1 MRSFLMSKARPAL
14 ALISASAMSLSLLPH
29 AAAAAPAPA
38 GSFIRNVAEVSY
50 FNTSLGIMERVFS
63 NPVRAEVAAVP
74 GLEVTGYSDLLLTRG
89 AFGRYHFDVINTG
102 NVPLSTSLS
111 IGEQGSAQMM
121 SRQSLFPDLNGNGL
135 IDVEDRAVDMS
146 APIMLAAGERL
157 QLIYEFRISAETPV
171 STQFAS
177 MLTASAVTE
186 DGQSLSEEAV
196 GVSRVEEGGLEVS
209 KEQVVSENDE
219 GALITYTL
227 RLRNDS
233 ERDAFGY
240 PQIDGQ
246 PIVIDGT
253 PRTGVLL
260 RDAIP
265 LNTVFNT
272 VQDSGTMTA
281 LVHMRGAP
289 AHQYR
294 SVVPAGLSHDVDAV
308 AFFHEGDYAIGHAT
322 DPSFSVRVPAAL
334 GKVEVHNTA
343 SAFYN
348 NQESTL
354 LLASNTV
361 IYDRESETAGTLV
374 FEHPET
380 GADQPYGTPG
390 SDTRLR
396 LTSGTCNVSTEVD
409 STAVTIR
416 SMLTGDVE
424 TIIATETG
432 ANTGIFLTP
441 ALPLAQMSP
450 AVAGDQVMATD
461 FGDSFIATATCDSEV
476 LEDDLMI
483 NPGNFLFNSVSN
495 APVADVSVALVDA
508 RTGNEMARTQT
519 DQRGFF
525 TFSEMPEGDYRYA
538 VMDAPAWVFPSARL
552 DYAGMGRKVMDAGWG
567 NAFNHAGGAL
577 FVSDIPVDPN
587 YGTPLAL
594 DKAADLD
601 SVGHG
606 EFVTYTLSF
615 TNNMHQALIGGE
627 ILDRPADGV
636 NFVPG
641 TVTLN
646 GEPLDDPQEIGNGDL
661 RFDVGMLEPLT
672 SHELSYVMQFS
683 AAAREGRI
691 ENTAILSGRQAGTGA
706 LQQSQTARAMV
717 RLDNSG
723 GVFARQGTV
732 LGAVFMDCN
741 GNGLRD
747 RAEDEP
753 GIPGVR
759 IVTQEGLFVVT
770 DINGAYSLNG
780 MRPVTHAF
788 LVQPETLPAG
798 SAVQVTRTND
808 LRRGGSRV
816 VPLKK
821 GELRTE
827 NFAVAQC
834 TPEALK
840 EVSKRRNHFAGKRQ
854 TPGVNA
860 TDLPIDGQ
868 RSSTRSVRGETG
880 IATTTQLTPGM
891 VAAQNEEAGVDA
903 SSVAQAAR
911 ASAQRQTLD
920 SMIPNLD
927 SAPGFVDFAE
937 DTAVTRATQN
947 IRIKGKADLTLTLL
961 VNGRELGGDRV
972 GERTSLEKNNVQAL
986 EYVAVKLGSG
996 ENVLTLVGRD
1006 GFGIERVRKAL
1017 RLTAPGKPA
1026 RIEIL
1031 LPETAAANPASVVPV
1046 VVRVLDARGRPVPAS
1061 GTVTLS
1067 ARRSLWDV
1075 TDIRSSAPGV
1085 QAYLDNGEA
1094 TFNLIPPQAS
1104 GPDLITIR
1112 SSFGEAEAR
1121 LTFTPDLN
1129 ERVLIGVI
1137 EGAVSLS
1144 GDAGNVIE
1152 EDRISAFEDT
1162 TTGIRGELYLKG
1174 VIRGDALLTL
1184 RYSSDRD
1191 TEDSLFRDIRGEE
1204 YYPVYGDNS
1213 ERGADAQS
1221 SSNLF
1226 VKVEKGRSYVLYG
1239 DIAIEPEASALKLGG
1254 LQRVAT
1260 GAKGHWENDRVS
1272 VTVFAAR
1279 TAQEQQEQEIR
1290 GRGVSGPYDLDLS
1303 GYVQGSERV
1312 EILVR
1317 DEDGGDIL
1325 SATPLLRGTDYLLDF
1340 FRNTITFDTPVRQ
1353 FDLDG
1358 NPVSIRV
1365 TYEVEAEGAEAYW
1378 LYGGEVNYALSERTS
1393 IGARAVHADAPLG
1406 NTARQRMHSAYIQRE
1421 DRQGGLWEAEVARSE
1436 NAMGENDTAA
1446 RLSYELKT
1454 ETRHF
1459 AFEAI
1464 HTGRDFYAQGGL
1476 ARPGTSQVRLSY
1488 GEEIDQRSDIA
1499 FGAEYT
1505 RDRVNDSAR
1514 LTVDAI
1520 YSRHLSKTLRGE
1532 IGLEYSR
1539 DRTASGSET
1548 DTALILGAHWTPA
1561 ARPGTVIEAQLRAPL
1576 GGDAPTELTLGL
1588 YDEPKNGW
1596 RVYNE
1601 IELQFGSDELV
1612 TRAAYGFTYTLNE
1625 WVTGRTEMTKA
1636 GGTSDTTM
1644 VQGLSVDWDINE
1656 STNLRADLEHSRNL
1670 ETDDGEL
1677 TSFAIGTSWQ
1687 SADGD
1692 WVGDAELETTW
1703 EESGK
1708 THYAS
1713 IGIAGNVT
1721 PDLTVLARS
1730 RAALDRRDG
1739 EDSRRMRT
1747 RIGAAY
1753 RPKDNARLDVL
1764 AWYEHRLEEKHASTE
1779 THLWS
1784 IDANYEIDADL
1795 RINGK
1800 YAGQYQK
1807 IGTHAGAAANTTT
1820 QLIQGG
1826 LNYEFGDDRFQL
1838 GLNATHLWDSEGNS
1852 SNGIGA
1858 EFGFTPREG
1867 ILLALGYNKARGRVA
1882 GQSGLYDE
1890 GFYFR
1895 FNLLLDNSLWT
1906 QFDQFLG
1913 S

>member
-1 MRSFLMSKARPAL
+1 MRSFLMSTARPAL
-14 ALISASAMSLSLLPH
+14 ALISASALGLSLLPQMT
-29 AAAAAPAPA
+29 AADPALG

-63 NPVRAEVAAVP
+63 NPVRAEVASVP

-89 AFGRYHFDVINTG
+89 AFGRYYFDVVNSG
-102 NVPLSTSLS
+102 NVPLSTSFS
-111 IGEQGSAQMM
+111 IGEQGQSAMM
-121 SRQSLFPDLNGNGL
+121 SHQTLFPDLNGNGQ
-135 IDVEDRAVDMS
+135 IDPEDAAADMS
-146 APIMLAAGERL
+146 APFMLAVGERL
-157 QLIYEFRISAETPV
+157 QLIYEFRISAETPI

-177 MLTASAVTE
+177 MLRVSAVAE
-186 DGQSLSEEAV
+186 DGQSLTSEATGE
-196 GVSRVEEGGLEVS
+196 SRVEEGGLEVS
-209 KEQVVSENDE
+209 KEQAISETDD
-219 GALITYTL
+219 GAIITYTL

-240 PQIDGQ
+240 PEIDGQ
-246 PIVIDGT
+246 PILIDGT
-253 PRTGVLL
+253 PKTGVLL

-265 LNTVFNT
+265 LNTAFNAIRN
-272 VQDSGTMTA
+272 SGTMTA
-281 LVHMRGAP
+281 LVHMYGAP
-289 AHQYR
+289 LHEYV
-294 SVVPAGLSHDVDAV
+294 SVVPAGLSNEVDAV
-308 AFFHEGDYAIGHAT
+308 AFFHEGDYAIGHAS
-322 DPSFSVRVPAAL
+322 DPSFSVRVPKAL
-334 GKVEVHNTA
+334 GALKVHNTA

-354 LLASNTV
+354 LLGSNTV
-361 IYDRESETAGTLV
+361 VYTRETDTPGTLV
-374 FEHPET
+374 FEDPET
-380 GADQPYGTPG
+380 GEDQPYGTPG

-396 LTSGTCNVSTEVD
+396 VTAGVCNATVGVD
-409 STAVTIR
+409 TTPVTIR
-416 SMLTGDVE
+416 SKLTGDVE

-432 ANTGIFLTP
+432 ANTGVFLTP
-441 ALPLAQMSP
+441 ALPMAQMSP

-461 FGDSFIATATCDSEV
+461 FGDSLIATAICDDEV

-483 NPGNFLFNSVSN
+483 NPGNFLFNSVTN
-495 APVADVSVALVDA
+495 APIDDVAVALVDA
-508 RTGNEMARTQT
+508 RSGAEMARTQT

-525 TFSEMPEGDYRYA
+525 TFFEMPEGDYRYA
-538 VMDAPAWVFPSARL
+538 VMDAPAWVFPSMRA
-552 DYAGMGRKVMDAGWG
+552 DYVGMGRTVMQAGLG
-567 NAFNHAGGAL
+567 KEFNHAGGAL
-577 FVSDIPVDPN
+577 FVSDIPVDPH

-627 ILDRPADGV
+627 ILDRPAYGV

-641 TVTLN
+641 SVTLN
-646 GEPLDDPQEIGNGDL
+646 GALLEDPQQIGNGDL
-661 RFDVGMLEPLT
+661 HFAVGMLEPLS
-672 SHELSYVMQFS
+672 SHELTYVMQFS
-683 AAAREGRI
+683 AAAREGRN
-691 ENTAILSGRQAGTGA
+691 ENTAILSGRQAGTGM
-706 LQQSQTARAMV
+706 LHQSQTARAMV

-723 GVFARQGTV
+723 GVFSRQGTV

-747 RAEDEP
+747 RASDEP

-759 IVTQEGLFVVT
+759 IATQEGLFVVT

-780 MRPVTHAF
+780 MRAVTHAF
-788 LVQPETLPAG
+788 LVQPETLPNG
-798 SAVQVTRTND
+798 TEVQVTRTND
-808 LRRGGSRV
+808 LRRGGSRL

-834 TPEALK
+834 SPEALE
-840 EVSKRRNHFAGKRQ
+840 EVSKRRAHFKGKSQ
-854 TPGVNA
+854 SPGVNA

-868 RSSTRSVRGETG
+868 RSNTRSVRGEAG

-891 VAAQNEEAGVDA
+891 IAAQNEEAGINA
-903 SSVAQAAR
+903 ASVAQSAR
-911 ASAQRQTLD
+911 ASAQRQSLD
-920 SMIPNLD
+920 SIIQNLNSD
-927 SAPGFVDFAE
+927 PSFVDFAE
-937 DTAVTRATQN
+937 DTTVTRATQN
-947 IRIKGKADLTLTLL
+947 IRVKGKADLTLTLL

-972 GERTSLEKNNVQAL
+972 GERTNLEKNNVQAL
-986 EYVAVKLGSG
+986 EYVAVKLAPG

-1006 GFGIERVRKAL
+1006 GFGIERVRKEL

-1031 LPETAAANPASVVPV
+1031 LPDTAAANPASVVPV

-1075 TDIRSSAPGV
+1075 TDIRSSTPGV

-1104 GPDLITIR
+1104 GPDLITVR
-1112 SSFGEAEAR
+1112 SSFGETEAT

-1144 GDAGNVIE
+1144 GDTGNVLDTDHISSFE
-1152 EDRISAFEDT
+1152 ET
-1162 TTGIRGELYLKG
+1162 TTGVRGELYLKG

-1184 RYSSDRD
+1184 RYNSDRD
-1191 TEDSLFRDIRGEE
+1191 TEDRLFRDIRGEE

-1221 SSNLF
+1221 TSNLF
-1226 VKVEKGRSYVLYG
+1226 VKVEKGRSYMLYG
-1239 DIAIEPEASALKLGG
+1239 DIAIEPEASALKLGN
-1254 LQRVAT
+1254 LRRVAT

-1272 VTVFAAR
+1272 VTVFAAQ
-1279 TAQEQQEQEIR
+1279 TAQEQQVQEIR

-1325 SATPLLRGTDYLLDF
+1325 TATPLLRGTDYLLDF

-1353 FDLDG
+1353 FDLEG

-1365 TYEVEAEGAEAYW
+1365 TYEVEPDGAEAYW
-1378 LYGGEVNYALSERTS
+1378 LYGGEVNYALSENTS
-1393 IGARAVHADAPLG
+1393 IGARAVHSDATLG
-1406 NTARQRMHSAYIQRE
+1406 NTAHQRMHAAYLQHE
-1421 DRQGGLWEAEVARSE
+1421 DRQGGIWEAEVARSE
-1436 NAMGENDTAA
+1436 NEVGEKDTAA

-1464 HTGRDFYAQGGL
+1464 HTGRDFHAQGGL
-1476 ARPGTSQVRLSY
+1476 ARAGTSQVRLSY
-1488 GEEIDQRSDIA
+1488 GAEIDQRSDIA
-1499 FGAEYT
+1499 FSAEYT
-1505 RDRVNDSAR
+1505 RDRVNNNEQ
-1514 LTVDAI
+1514 LTLDAI
-1520 YSRHLSKTLRGE
+1520 YSRRLSKTLRGE
-1532 IGLEYSR
+1532 IGLEHSR
-1539 DRTASGSET
+1539 DRNDSSDESR
-1548 DTALILGAHWTPA
+1548 TALVLGANWAPA
-1561 ARPGTVIEAQLRAPL
+1561 ARPGTVIEAKLRAPL
-1576 GGDAPTELTLGL
+1576 NGDAPTELTLGL

-1612 TRAAYGFTYTLNE
+1612 SRAAYGFSYTLNE

-1636 GGTSDTTM
+1636 SGAGDTNM
-1644 VQGLSVDWDINE
+1644 VQGMSVNWDINQ
-1656 STNLRADLEHSRNL
+1656 STTFRADLEHSRNL
-1670 ETDDGEL
+1670 DTAEGEL
-1677 TSFAIGTSWQ
+1677 TSLALGTSWQ
-1687 SADGD
+1687 SGD
-1692 WVGDAELETTW
+1692 DNWVGDAELETTW
-1703 EESGK
+1703 EKTGK

-1730 RAALDRRDG
+1730 RAALDRRNG
-1739 EDSRRMRT
+1739 ENSRRLRT
-1747 RIGAAY
+1747 RVGAAY

-1764 AWYEHRLEEKHASTE
+1764 AWYEHRLEEQHNNTE

-1784 IDANYEIDADL
+1784 VDANYEIDADL

-1800 YAGQYQK
+1800 YAGQYQQ
-1807 IGTHAGAAANTTT
+1807 IATAAGTSPNTTT
-1820 QLIQGG
+1820 QLVQGG
-1826 LNYEFGDDRFQL
+1826 LNYEFGNDRFQL

-1858 EFGFTPREG
+1858 EFGFTPRKG
-1867 ILLALGYNKARGRVA
+1867 VLLALGYNKARGRVA
-1882 GQSGLYDE
+1882 GQSSLYDE

>member
-1 MRSFLMSKARPAL
+1 MRSFLMSTARSAL
-14 ALISASAMSLSLLPH
+14 ALISASALGLSLLPQST
-29 AAAAAPAPA
+29 AADAALA
-38 GSFIRNVAEVSY
+38 GTFIRNVAEVSY
-50 FNTSLGIMERVFS
+50 FNTSLGIMERVLS
-63 NPVRAEVAAVP
+63 NPVQVEVASVP

-89 AFGRYHFDVINTG
+89 AFGRYHFDVVNSG
-102 NVPLSTSLS
+102 NVRLFTSLS
-111 IGEQGSAQMM
+111 IDEENQSPLM
-121 SRQSLFPDLNGNGL
+121 SHQTLYPDLNGNGQ
-135 IDVEDRAVDMS
+135 IDGEDIAADMS
-146 APIMLAAGERL
+146 APFLLAVGERL
-157 QLIYEFRISAETPV
+157 QLIYDFRISAETPV
-171 STQFAS
+171 STRFS
-177 MLTASAVTE
+177 SILT
-186 DGQSLSEEAV
+186 AV
-196 GVSRVEEGGLEVS
+196 GVADDGRSLTGQAMGISRVEEGGLEIA
-209 KEQVVSENDE
+209 KGQVISENEE
-219 GALITYTL
+219 GAIITYTL
-227 RLRNDS
+227 RMRNDS

-240 PQIDGQ
+240 PEIDGQ
-246 PIVIDGT
+246 PIVIDGA
-253 PRTGVLL
+253 PQTGVLL

-265 LNTVFNT
+265 LNTTFDAI
-272 VQDSGTMTA
+272 QSAGGMTA

-289 AHQYR
+289 VHTYR
-294 SVVPAGLSHDVDAV
+294 SAVPAGLADDVDAV
-308 AFFHEGDYAIGHAT
+308 AFFHEGDFAVGHASA
-322 DPSFSVRVPAAL
+322 PSFSVRVPMAL
-334 GKVEVHNTA
+334 GAVEVHNTA

-348 NQESTL
+348 NQENTL
-354 LLASNTV
+354 LLDSNTV
-361 IYDRESETAGTLV
+361 VYERETDTPGTLV

-396 LTSGTCNVSTEVD
+396 VTAGMCNGTTEID
-409 STAVTIR
+409 STPVTVR
-416 SMLTGDVE
+416 SVLTNDVE
-424 TIIATETG
+424 TLIATETG
-432 ANTGIFLTP
+432 ANTGVFLTP
-441 ALPLAQMSP
+441 VLPMAQMSP

-461 FGDSFIATATCDSEV
+461 FGDTFIATALCENEV

-483 NPGNFLFNSVSN
+483 NPGNFLFNSVTN
-495 APVADVSVALVDA
+495 APIDDVVIAVVNA
-508 RTGNEMARTQT
+508 RSGAEVARTQT

-525 TFSEMPEGDYRYA
+525 TFFDIPEGDYRYA
-538 VMDAPAWVFPSARL
+538 VMDAPAWIFPSART
-552 DYAGMGRKVMDAGWG
+552 DFVGMGRNVIDAGYG
-567 NAFNHAGGAL
+567 EEFSHAGGAL
-577 FVSDIPVDPN
+577 FVSDIPVDPH

-594 DKAADLD
+594 DKTTNLD

-627 ILDRPADGV
+627 ILDRPAYGV
-636 NFVPG
+636 NIVPG
-641 TVTLN
+641 SVTLN
-646 GEPLDDPQEIGNGDL
+646 GAPLDDPQQIGNGDL
-661 RFDVGMLEPLT
+661 RFDVGMLEPL
-672 SHELSYVMQFS
+672 SRHELSYVMLFS
-683 AAAREGRI
+683 AAAREGRN
-691 ENTAILSGRQAGTGA
+691 ENAAILSGRQAGTGT
-706 LQQSQTARAMV
+706 LRQSQTSRAMV

-747 RAEDEP
+747 RASDEP

-770 DINGAYSLNG
+770 DIDGAYSLNG

-798 SAVQVTRTND
+798 TEVQVTRTND
-808 LRRGGSRV
+808 LRRGGSRL

-834 TPEALK
+834 TPEAFD
-840 EVSKRRNHFAGKRQ
+840 EVSKRRDHFDGKRQ
-854 TPGVNA
+854 SPGMNA

-868 RSSTRSVRGETG
+868 RSSTRSVRSEAG

-891 VAAQNEEAGVDA
+891 IAAQSEEAGA
-903 SSVAQAAR
+903 NATSVAQSAR
-911 ASAQRQTLD
+911 ASAQRQSLD
-920 SMIPNLD
+920 SMIRNLD
-927 SAPGFVDFAE
+927 SAAGFVDFAE
-937 DTAVTRATQN
+937 HTSVSRATQN
-947 IRIKGKADLTLTLL
+947 IRVKGKADLTLALL
-961 VNGRELGGDRV
+961 VNGRELGADRV
-972 GERTSLEKNNVQAL
+972 GERTNWEKNNVQAL
-986 EYVAVKLGSG
+986 EYVAVKLRSG

-1006 GFGIERVRKAL
+1006 GFGIERVRKEL

-1031 LPETAAANPASVVPV
+1031 LPDTAAANPASVVPV
-1046 VVRVLDARGRPVPAS
+1046 VVRVLDAGGRPVPAS

-1075 TDIRSSAPGV
+1075 TDIRSSTPGV

-1104 GPDLITIR
+1104 GPDLITVR
-1112 SSFGEAEAR
+1112 SSFGEAEAT

-1144 GDAGNVIE
+1144 GDAGNVLE
-1152 EDRISAFEDT
+1152 QDRFSSFEDT
-1162 TTGIRGELYLKG
+1162 TTGVRGELYLKG

-1191 TEDSLFRDIRGEE
+1191 TEDRLFRDIRGEE

-1279 TAQEQQEQEIR
+1279 TAQEQQVQEIR
-1290 GRGVSGPYDLDLS
+1290 GRGVSGPYDLDLG

-1325 SATPLLRGTDYLLDF
+1325 SAAPLLRGTDYLLDF
-1340 FRNTITFDTPVRQ
+1340 FRNTITFDSPVRQ

-1365 TYEVEAEGAEAYW
+1365 TYEVEAEGSEAYW

-1406 NTARQRMHSAYIQRE
+1406 NTARQRMHSAYLQHE
-1421 DRQGGLWEAEVARSE
+1421 DRQGGVWEAEVARSE
-1436 NAMGENDTAA
+1436 NAMGEKDTAA

-1464 HTGRDFYAQGGL
+1464 RTGRDFYAQGGL
-1476 ARPGTSQVRLSY
+1476 ARAGTSQVRLSY
-1488 GEEIDQRSDIA
+1488 GAEIDQRSDIA

-1505 RDRVNDSAR
+1505 RDRINNR
-1514 LTVDAI
+1514 EQLTVDAI
-1520 YSRHLSKTLRGE
+1520 YSRRLSKTLRGG
-1532 IGLEYSR
+1532 IGLEYR
-1539 DRTASGSET
+1539 YDRNDGTNES

-1561 ARPGTVIEAQLRAPL
+1561 ARPGTVIEAKLRAPL
-1576 GGDAPTELTLGL
+1576 NGDTPTELTLGL

-1636 GGTSDTTM
+1636 SGTSDTNM
-1644 VQGLSVDWDINE
+1644 VQGLSVDWDLNQ
-1656 STNLRADLEHSRNL
+1656 STNLRADLEHARNL
-1670 ETDDGEL
+1670 DTEEGEL
-1677 TSFAIGTSWQ
+1677 TSFAIGTSWE

-1703 EESGK
+1703 EDVGK

-1721 PDLTVLARS
+1721 PDLTILARS
-1730 RAALDRRDG
+1730 RAALDRRNG
-1739 EDSRRMRT
+1739 ENFRQMRT

-1764 AWYEHRLEEKHASTE
+1764 AWYEHRLEEKHSSTE
-1779 THLWS
+1779 THMWS
-1784 IDANYEIDADL
+1784 IDANYELDADL

-1807 IGTHAGAAANTTT
+1807 VGTAAGTSSNATT
-1820 QLIQGG
+1820 QLVQGG
-1826 LNYEFGDDRFQL
+1826 LNYEFGNDRFQL

-1867 ILLALGYNKARGRVA
+1867 VLLALGYNKARGRVA
-1882 GQSGLYDE
+1882 GQSSLYDE

>member
-14 ALISASAMSLSLLPH
+14 ALISASAMGLSLLPQPT
-29 AAAAAPAPA
+29 AASPAPG

-63 NPVRAEVAAVP
+63 NPVRAEVASVP

-89 AFGRYHFDVINTG
+89 AFGRYYFDVINSG

-111 IGEQGSAQMM
+111 IGGQRRSTMM
-121 SRQSLFPDLNGNGL
+121 SHQTLFPDLNGNGQ
-135 IDVEDRAVDMS
+135 IDAEDAAADMS
-146 APIMLAAGERL
+146 APFMLAAGERL
-157 QLIYEFRISAETPV
+157 QLIYEFRISAETPI

-177 MLTASAVTE
+177 VLTASARSE
-186 DGQSLSEEAV
+186 DGQSLSSQAI
-196 GVSRVEEGGLEVS
+196 GVSRVEEGGLEIA
-209 KEQVVSENDE
+209 KEQVISETDE
-219 GALITYTL
+219 GAIITYTL
-227 RLRNDS
+227 HLRNDS

-240 PQIDGQ
+240 PEIDGQ
-246 PIVIDGT
+246 PILIDGT
-253 PRTGVLL
+253 PQTGVLL

-265 LNTVFNT
+265 LNTAFHAIQN
-272 VQDSGTMTA
+272 SGTMTA
-281 LVHMRGAP
+281 LVHMRGMP
-289 AHQYR
+289 AHEYI
-294 SVVPAGLSHDVDAV
+294 SVIPTDLSDEVDAV
-308 AFFHEGDYAIGHAT
+308 AFFHEGDYAVGHASA
-322 DPSFSVRVPAAL
+322 PSFSVSVPTAL
-334 GKVEVHNTA
+334 GAVEVHNTA

-348 NQESTL
+348 NQENTL
-354 LLASNTV
+354 LLDSNTV
-361 IYDRESETAGTLV
+361 FYAREMETAGTLN

-380 GADQPYGTPG
+380 GADQPYGMPG

-396 LTSGTCNVSTEVD
+396 VTAGVCNGTVEIDT
-409 STAVTIR
+409 TPITIR

-424 TIIATETG
+424 RIIATETG
-432 ANTGIFLTP
+432 ANTGVFLTP
-441 ALPLAQMSP
+441 ALPMAQMSP
-450 AVAGDQVMATD
+450 AVASDQVMATD
-461 FGDSFIATATCDSEV
+461 FGDSFIATAICDNEV

-483 NPGNFLFNSVSN
+483 NPGNFLFNSVTN
-495 APVADVSVALVDA
+495 APVDGVAIALVDMHSGA
-508 RTGNEMARTQT
+508 EMARTWT

-525 TFSEMPEGDYRYA
+525 AFSEMPAGDYRYA
-538 VMDAPAWVFPSARL
+538 VMDAPGWIFPSMRE
-552 DYAGMGRKVMDAGWG
+552 DYVGMGRNVMVAGFG
-567 NAFNHAGGAL
+567 ESFSHAGGAL
-577 FVSDIPVDPN
+577 FVSDIPVDPH

-594 DKAADLD
+594 DKTADLD

-627 ILDRPADGV
+627 ILDRPAYGV

-646 GEPLDDPQEIGNGDL
+646 GAPLDDPQQIGNGDL
-661 RFDVGMLEPLT
+661 RFDLGMLEPLT
-672 SHELSYVMQFS
+672 SHELTYVMQFS
-683 AAAREGRI
+683 AAAREGRN
-691 ENTAILSGRQAGTGA
+691 ENTAILSGRQAGTGMPH
-706 LQQSQTARAMV
+706 QSQTARAMV

-747 RAEDEP
+747 RASDEP

-770 DINGAYSLNG
+770 DVDGAYSLNG
-780 MRPVTHAF
+780 MRAVTHAF

-798 SAVQVTRTND
+798 TEVQVTRTND
-808 LRRGGSRV
+808 LRRGGSRL

-834 TPEALK
+834 TPEAL
-840 EVSKRRNHFAGKRQ
+840 EEISKRRDHFNGKRQ

-868 RSSTRSVRGETG
+868 RSSTRSVRSEAG
-880 IATTTQLTPGM
+880 ITTTTQLTPGM
-891 VAAQNEEAGVDA
+891 IAAQSEDAGTNA
-903 SSVAQAAR
+903 ASVAQAAR
-911 ASAQRQTLD
+911 ASAQRQSLD
-920 SMIPNLD
+920 NMIQNLD
-927 SAPGFVDFAE
+927 SAPGFIDFAE
-937 DTAVTRATQN
+937 DTTVTRATQN
-947 IRIKGKADLTLTLL
+947 IRVKGKADLTLALL

-986 EYVAVKLGSG
+986 EYVAVKLASG

-1006 GFGIERVRKAL
+1006 GFGIERVRKEL

-1031 LPETAAANPASVVPV
+1031 LPETAAANPASVVPI
-1046 VVRVLDARGRPVPAS
+1046 VVRVLDAGGRPVPAS

-1075 TDIRSSAPGV
+1075 TDIRSSTPGV

-1094 TFNLIPPQAS
+1094 TYNLIPPQAS
-1104 GPDLITIR
+1104 GPDLITVR
-1112 SSFGEAEAR
+1112 SSFGEAEAT

-1144 GDAGNVIE
+1144 GDAGNVLE
-1152 EDRISAFEDT
+1152 QDRISSFEET
-1162 TTGIRGELYLKG
+1162 TTGVRGELYLKG

-1191 TEDSLFRDIRGEE
+1191 TEDRLFRDIRGEE

-1221 SSNLF
+1221 SSSLF

-1260 GAKGHWENDRVS
+1260 GAKGHWEDDRVS

-1279 TAQEQQEQEIR
+1279 TAQEQQVQEIR
-1290 GRGVSGPYDLDLS
+1290 GRGVSGPYDLNLG

-1317 DEDGGDIL
+1317 DEEGGDIL

-1365 TYEVEAEGAEAYW
+1365 TYEVEAEGAETYW
-1378 LYGGEVNYALSERTS
+1378 LYGGEVNYALSEQTS
-1393 IGARAVHADAPLG
+1393 IGARAVHSDAPLG
-1406 NTARQRMHSAYIQRE
+1406 NTARQRMHSAYLQHE
-1421 DRQGGLWEAEVARSE
+1421 DGQGGVWEAEVARSE
-1436 NAMGENDTAA
+1436 DAMGEKDTAA
-1446 RLSYELKT
+1446 RLSYEVKT

-1476 ARPGTSQVRLSY
+1476 ARAGTSQVRLRY
-1488 GEEIDQRSDIA
+1488 GAEIDQRSDIA
-1499 FGAEYT
+1499 VSAEYT
-1505 RDRVNDSAR
+1505 RDRINSSEQ
-1514 LTVDAI
+1514 LIVDAI

-1532 IGLEYSR
+1532 IGFEYSH
-1539 DRTASGSET
+1539 DRTDRSDENE
-1548 DTALILGAHWTPA
+1548 TALILGAHWTPA
-1561 ARPGTVIEAQLRAPL
+1561 ARPGTVIEAKLRAPL
-1576 GGDAPTELTLGL
+1576 SGDAPTKLTLGL

-1612 TRAAYGFTYTLNE
+1612 TRAAYGFSYTLNE

-1636 GGTSDTTM
+1636 SGASDTNM
-1644 VQGLSVDWDINE
+1644 VQGLSVDWDINQ
-1656 STNLRADLEHSRNL
+1656 STSFRADFEHSRNL
-1670 ETDDGEL
+1670 DTAEGEL
-1677 TSFAIGTSWQ
+1677 TSLALGMSWQ
-1687 SADGD
+1687 SGD
-1692 WVGDAELETTW
+1692 DNWVGDAELETTW
-1703 EESGK
+1703 EETGK

-1713 IGIAGNVT
+1713 LGIAGNVT

-1730 RAALDRRDG
+1730 RAALDRRSG
-1739 EDSRRMRT
+1739 ANARRLRT

-1764 AWYEHRLEEKHASTE
+1764 AWYEHRLEEKHTSKE

-1784 IDANYEIDADL
+1784 VDANYEVDADL

-1807 IGTHAGAAANTTT
+1807 IGTATGAGANTTT
-1820 QLIQGG
+1820 QLVQGG

-1852 SNGIGA
+1852 TNGIGA

-1867 ILLALGYNKARGRVA
+1867 VLLALGYNKARGRVA